1 MKPAMDVARRELQ
14 DNLATWKLPLLFVL
28 TSLLLVTGV
37 ASVSLSFASDVQA
50 HALVQDEY
58 AAQERENDAAAL
70 AHRFLAAPNA
80 LSLLV
85 GGPGEDARSALA
97 RPPSV
102 SNASIE
108 PPGDPMRARFAAVDL
123 GTIGVGVL
131 SLVAIL
137 LSYDA
142 VAGEKERGTLKLLL
156 VNPLSRTHVLLGK
169 YVGAMASLLV
179 PLGAAL
185 VLALVAV
192 AISGVRFQP
201 SDYGR
206 LLLILVFLVLLVSFF
221 VLAGIAISALTHRS
235 AVAILALALLWLVLV
250 SGAGSLATFSANV
263 DPQGRGIDE
272 VAAEL
277 ALLHDHYDEQ
287 ERELRAELAALQR
300 KNETQSGTMS
310 PQERARLAA
319 LPAELLR
326 VQAERAEDH
335 EALLDAYYRGLDR
348 DLERAEGFAA
358 LSPAESFRSLSQRLA
373 RTDHAALRDQ
383 LDEFSAYLQEISR
396 LRADRAAAGDTQAP
410 MPAFR
415 HAPVSV
421 ASDLVR
427 AQPFLVA
434 LLAQNV
440 VAFAGA
446 RYAFGRYDVR

>member
-1 MKPAMDVARRELQ
+1 MKPALDVARRELT

-37 ASVSLSFASDVQA
+37 ASLSMSFTSDVQA

-58 AAQERENDAAAL
+58 TAQNRDHDAAAL

-108 PPGDPMRARFAAVDL
+108 PPGDPMRSRFAAVDL

-169 YVGAMASLLV
+169 YGGAMASLLA

-185 VLALVAV
+185 LLALVAV
-192 AISGVRFQP
+192 TVSGVRFQP

-206 LLLILVFLVLLVSFF
+206 LVLILVFLVLLVSFF
-221 VLAGIAISALTHRS
+221 VLAGIAVSAMTHRS
-235 AVAILALALLWLVLV
+235 AVAILALAILWLVLV
-250 SGAGSLATFSANV
+250 SGAGSIATFTANV

-277 ALLHDHYDEQ
+277 SILHDDYDQ
-287 ERELRAELAALQR
+287 RERELTLELARLRA
-300 KNETQSGTMS
+300 KNETQNGAMS

-326 VQAERAEDH
+326 LRAERAEDQ
-335 EALLDAYYRGLDR
+335 EALLDAYYRGLDS
-348 DLERAEGFAA
+348 DLRRAEGFAS

-383 LDEFSAYLQEISR
+383 LDEFSTYLREVSR
-396 LRADRAAAGDTQAP
+396 LRAERAAAGDTDAP
-410 MPAFR
+410 TPAFR
-415 HAPVSV
+415 HQPVSV
-421 ASDLVR
+421 ANDLAR
-427 AQPFLVA
+427 AQPFLIA
-434 LLAQNV
+434 LLVQNI

-446 RYAFGRYDVR
+446 RYAFARYDVR